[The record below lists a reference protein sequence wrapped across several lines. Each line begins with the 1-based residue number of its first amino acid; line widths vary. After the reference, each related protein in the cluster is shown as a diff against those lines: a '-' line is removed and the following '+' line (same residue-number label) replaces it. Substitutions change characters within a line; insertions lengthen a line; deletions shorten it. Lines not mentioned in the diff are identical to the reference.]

1 MQTVYVI
8 TMWTGGRA
16 AKKWKSFEQPELLP
30 NGTGVR
36 FVNSETK
43 LPAQVIG
50 NISIEDFESG
60 RAELELM
67 TSKEGDVSSEEPG
80 DAGGESADNISDF
93 KPRDR

>member
-30 NGTGVR
+30 NGTGVK

-43 LPAQVIG
+43 LPVQVIG

-60 RAELELM
+60 RAELELALG
-67 TSKEGDVSSEEPG
+67 KEVARPSTKGVESEPK
-80 DAGGESADNISDF
+80 DNISDF
-93 KPRDR
+93 KPRDS